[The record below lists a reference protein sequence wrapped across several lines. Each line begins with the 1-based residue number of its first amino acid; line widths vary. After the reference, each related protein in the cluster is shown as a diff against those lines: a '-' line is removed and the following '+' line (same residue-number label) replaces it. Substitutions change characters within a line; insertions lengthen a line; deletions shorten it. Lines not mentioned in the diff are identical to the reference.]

1 MQNKFRVPASGGVAL
16 GLLTF
21 TFLCFSPGL
30 SGNYILDDVINLG
43 GLQSLSSG
51 GFDDWLAYI
60 FGGVGASGRPVS
72 YLSFAVQYFSWPD
85 PYEFKLVNVSI
96 HALNGILVY
105 FLCLR
110 LLAENVSTRPR
121 AKLFASAMAFVW
133 LLHPIQVSS
142 TLYVV
147 QRMTLLSAFFTLSA
161 LLTWISLTRESLSL
175 PRRWFF
181 IVVFGGLSLAAV
193 FSKENGALIPFF
205 VVVIDAYYR
214 LVDRTQNRDL
224 WYRLLCVYLPIL
236 LIVSYFLVFWERYFV
251 VSYEYRDFS
260 LIERVLTQP
269 RVLIDYIV
277 LMLAPVPGQYTLF
290 YENYPI
296 STGFFRPFSTFTSL
310 ILIGFSGLLA
320 FLYRKK
326 YPLIFLGV
334 GLFLCGHLLE
344 STVVSLELY
353 FEHRN
358 YFALLGLAFVA
369 VGFLASIRFR
379 FAQVLFI
386 CLALLWVLNM
396 LYTQQKE
403 IKVWGNTSEQ
413 AVQLYESN
421 PTSHRAHGH
430 LGAVMFKSGQVEL
443 AAEFYQSTVHLFP
456 DDITKPLL
464 WLELRCLSESLAM
477 PGVEEIRSKASRS
490 VFYKETFNIAQG
502 IITLMENGKCDIYVA
517 RALGLAL
524 VELLD
529 NKEYSKS
536 SFELNV
542 LLGKL
547 YGVVGDS
554 KNALLHM
561 EKAREQ
567 SPRVDVLL
575 ALMQLNSGLGRY
587 GQIVKLEDEL
597 RRVCG
602 LNYEDFS
609 CIKYKNEI
617 TRILQELNLEHD
629 PDPSQS

>member
-1 MQNKFRVPASGGVAL
+1 
-16 GLLTF
+16 
-21 TFLCFSPGL
+21 
-30 SGNYILDDVINLG
+30 
-43 GLQSLSSG
+43 
-51 GFDDWLAYI
+51 
-60 FGGVGASGRPVS
+60 
-72 YLSFAVQYFSWPD
+72 
-85 PYEFKLVNVSI
+85 
-96 HALNGILVY
+96 
-105 FLCLR
+105 
-110 LLAENVSTRPR
+110 
-121 AKLFASAMAFVW
+121 
-133 LLHPIQVSS
+133 
-142 TLYVV
+142 
-147 QRMTLLSAFFTLSA
+147 
-161 LLTWISLTRESLSL
+161 
-175 PRRWFF
+175 
-181 IVVFGGLSLAAV
+181 
-193 FSKENGALIPFF
+193 
-205 VVVIDAYYR
+205 
-214 LVDRTQNRDL
+214 
-224 WYRLLCVYLPIL
+224 
-236 LIVSYFLVFWERYFV
+236 
-251 VSYEYRDFS
+251 
-260 LIERVLTQP
+260 
-269 RVLIDYIV
+269 
-277 LMLAPVPGQYTLF
+277 
-290 YENYPI
+290 
-296 STGFFRPFSTFTSL
+296 
-310 ILIGFSGLLA
+310 
-320 FLYRKK
+320 
-326 YPLIFLGV
+326 
-334 GLFLCGHLLE
+334 
-344 STVVSLELY
+344 
-353 FEHRN
+353 
-358 YFALLGLAFVA
+358 
-369 VGFLASIRFR
+369 
-379 FAQVLFI
+379 
-386 CLALLWVLNM
+386 
-396 LYTQQKE
+396 
-403 IKVWGNTSEQ
+403 
-413 AVQLYESN
+413 
-421 PTSHRAHGH
+421 
-430 LGAVMFKSGQVEL
+430 
-443 AAEFYQSTVHLFP
+443 LFP